1 MKSKILFSSLIA
13 AFAILLLILIFPQQS
28 PAQLVGPVVSMSGN
42 VFNEITREPVTVF
55 LVVLDESGQRVNA
68 TRSNAAENGYY
79 YITGLKPGKKYFISM
94 AQKGFFREK
103 FEVSVANTSKYE
115 EISRDFLVKPLEKNT
130 SIKIQV
136 TPFELNKSKLRYGSD
151 FLLNDF
157 KNTLLNNPEVK
168 FEIICYPDNSNDQ
181 TANQT
186 LTDER
191 ANALKEFFIS
201 KGIDAIRFTAH
212 GSGTVDTKNPPPTKK
227 AAKGK
232 RYIGP
237 TYIVVK
243 EF

>member
-1 MKSKILFSSLIA
+1 MSKRLSGGLVA
-13 AFAILLLILIFPQQS
+13 AFAMFLFVTLAPQTTLS
-28 PAQLVGPVVSMSGN
+28 QLVGPVVSMSGN

-55 LVVLDESGQRVNA
+55 LVVLDENGQRVNA

-94 AQKGFFREK
+94 AQKGYFKEK
-103 FEVSVANTSKYE
+103 YEVFVANTSKYE
-115 EISRDFLVKPLEKNT
+115 EISRDFLVKPLEKNVY
-130 SIKIQV
+130 IKLQV
-136 TPFELNKSKLRYGSD
+136 PPFELNKSKLRYGSD

-157 KNTLLNNPEVK
+157 NNTLLNNPEVK
-168 FEIICYPDNSNDQ
+168 FEIICYPDNDNDR
-181 TANQT
+181 TANKT

-201 KGIDAIRFTAH
+201 KGIPANRFTAE
-212 GSGTVDTKNPPPTKK
+212 GSGTVDPKNPPPTKK

-232 RYIGP
+232 RYIGT